1 MLKEF
6 KGYRKGIDLGG
17 WLSQCNHTKER
28 YENFIVE
35 KDIEIIA
42 GWGADHVRVPIDY
55 ELVEDR
61 EGNYI
66 EDGFTYIQRAIDWC
80 GKYGLNMVLDVHK
93 TFGYSFDLGYGE
105 SGFFDNE
112 KYQERFYRLWEELA
126 KRYSKYEDRV
136 VFELLNEVTDKEY
149 SDRWNAIS
157 GKCIDRIRA
166 IAPTV
171 KILLGGYWN
180 NSGDALRDLALPK
193 DENIVYNFHNYDP
206 LVFTHQ
212 GAHWVQA
219 LPGDLR
225 FSIKQTFGEMKK
237 VLDEKAPA
245 MLEMFQVPGS
255 LDDHIDA
262 KFFKARFA
270 EPVRIAEERG
280 VSLYCG
286 EYGVIDIVAPEDCL
300 EWYKAINEAFE
311 YYGIGRATWSYKQ
324 MNFGITDPG
333 RDGIREEL
341 LKYI

>member
-17 WLSQCNHTKER
+17 WLSQCNHTKDR

-35 KDIEIIA
+35 KDIETVA
-42 GWGADHVRVPIDY
+42 SWGADHVRVPIDY
-55 ELVEDR
+55 ELVEDK

-66 EDGFTYIQRAIDWC
+66 EDGFGYIQRAIDWC
-80 GKYGLNMVLDVHK
+80 GKYGLNMVLDLHK
-93 TFGYSFDLGYGE
+93 TYGFSFDWGE
-105 SGFFDNE
+105 NEIGFFDNE
-112 KYQERFYRLWEELA
+112 KYQERFYRLWEEFA

-136 VFELLNEVTDKEY
+136 VFELLNEVTDRSY
-149 SDRWNAIS
+149 SDKWNEIS

-166 IAPTV
+166 IAPTI
-171 KILLGGYWN
+171 KILIGGYWN
-180 NSGDALRDLALPK
+180 NSGDAVKDLDLPK

-212 GAHWVQA
+212 GAHWVKD
-219 LPGDLR
+219 LPGDIR
-225 FSIKQTFGEMKK
+225 ISIDRTFGEIKK
-237 VLDEKAPA
+237 VLEERAPK

-255 LDDHIDA
+255 LDSKIDA
-262 KFFKARFA
+262 DFFKARFE
-270 EPVRIAEERG
+270 EPVRIAQERG
-280 VSLYCG
+280 VMLYCG
-286 EYGVIDIVAPEDCL
+286 EYGVIDNVSPEDTL
-300 EWYKAINEAFE
+300 VWYKAINEAFE

-324 MNFGITDPG
+324 MNFGLTDPR